1 MSVHDTAPAIPFYWP
16 RQSNLGCHSF
26 MLVCV
31 LRLPDWI
38 KASSPKATSLIE
50 DGKCDGWRQEEAKR
64 LLARFIRFQ
73 SSSFAASLNPRR
85 ARPPATIRA
94 IQLNDFGT
102 DQSPIMSG
110 QSAKI
115 RTRWNSATRVKI
127 IPATTA
133 NVLWVMGRSFQPDLN
148 GPFNACVYRK
158 IRFYNIGDEGR
169 QG

>member
-1 MSVHDTAPAIPFYWP
+1 M
-16 RQSNLGCHSF
+16 
-26 MLVCV
+26 
-31 LRLPDWI
+31 
-38 KASSPKATSLIE
+38 
-50 DGKCDGWRQEEAKR
+50 
-64 LLARFIRFQ
+64 
-73 SSSFAASLNPRR
+73 
-85 ARPPATIRA
+85 IRA

-115 RTRWNSATRVKI
+115 LTRWNTATKVKI
-127 IPATTA
+127 IPATIA

-158 IRFYNIGDEGR
+158 IRFYKIGDEGR